1 MILKDIIEY
10 IDNRIP
16 KDFGLEDDNIGFQ
29 GEYDLNQ
36 EIDSIYILMDLYRED
51 DLRFS
56 EENILIVT
64 HHPPLFTPKT
74 PTYTIH
80 SNWDII
86 DGGANESLAN
96 ILGLDIVDVF
106 DKKTGIGRVCKFNGD
121 FKSFKSTV
129 SSIFS
134 NVRIVNQVEDN
145 KQVNNIGVISG
156 FGLKNPE
163 YIKLASDLDLDI
175 LISGDLTQETA
186 VLASYLDITLIDLG
200 HHDSEVPGLYDLKN
214 ILSKL
219 NIPIVVLNKKPWVD
233 LS

>member
-1 MILKDIIEY
+1 M
-10 IDNRIP
+10 
-16 KDFGLEDDNIGFQ
+16 
-29 GEYDLNQ
+29 
-36 EIDSIYILMDLYRED
+36 
-51 DLRFS
+51 
-56 EENILIVT
+56 
-64 HHPPLFTPKT
+64 
-74 PTYTIH
+74 
-80 SNWDII
+80 
-86 DGGANESLAN
+86 
-96 ILGLDIVDVF
+96 
-106 DKKTGIGRVCKFNGD
+106 
-121 FKSFKSTV
+121 
-129 SSIFS
+129 
-134 NVRIVNQVEDN
+134 EDN